1 MSRVL
6 SSTQGAKM
14 ASLFV
19 RRPVLAFVINA
30 IIMVA
35 GGAALLGTQVQE
47 LPNVS
52 RPVVTVS
59 TDYDGAS
66 ADTVDRAVTDII
78 EGAVARVS
86 GVTALSSSSSYGRSQ
101 TTIEFDASV
110 DLNVAASDV
119 RDAVSRAARQL
130 PDGADTPDVIKADSN
145 AQAIMRL
152 SVTSDTMPIGQLTDL
167 VNDTIIDRL
176 AAVTGVADVQVYGDQ
191 AQVVTVDLLP
201 AALAARGLTLAD
213 VQRTVDTASFDS
225 PAGKLDAAN
234 QNIIVRATGDVL
246 TAAEMENVEIKPG
259 VRLGDVATV
268 YLGPERG
275 STAIRAQGKSGVG
288 IGIVGQAKSNT
299 IDISNGIRAA
309 VDEIRPTLPRG
320 VTVAVSS
327 DDAIFI
333 QGAVDEVLRAIFFS
347 VLIVTGIIFVFLR
360 DWRATLIPAV
370 SMPVALGGA
379 LAGIYLAGFS
389 INILTLLALVL
400 ATGLVV
406 DDAIVVL
413 ENIVRQRGLGFRAR
427 AAAVLGTQEVYFAV
441 MSTTVTL
448 AAVFIPIAFLPGQ
461 VGALFSEFGFT
472 LAIAVLFSSLVALSL
487 TPMMGARMLGE
498 VGEKAARPDP
508 LARLGSLLARIY
520 AWTLH
525 RALQFPLGILA
536 LAGAAA
542 AAAYLLFGSLTQ
554 ELTPPEDRSSIFIR
568 VNAPQNVSL
577 GYTNGKM
584 QQIETLMKPLREAGE
599 IANVFSISGFGGST
613 NRGFMVVTL
622 APQDQRARG
631 QQDIADDIKGFIA
644 QIPGVRAY
652 AILPNSL
659 GVRGGGSGLQFALVG
674 PSYASLAK
682 AADTVVDTLSADPRF
697 GTVTSSYDTTQAQI
711 RVRIDRARADRLGID
726 IAGVGT
732 TLQTMLDGLSVG
744 DFTIDDITYPVY
756 LQASARPIN
765 DPTDL
770 ENIFVRAGSGKFVP
784 MSAIVTVSEGSAAPS
799 LGREQ
804 QQRAISISASL
815 DDGYPIGTAYAEARQ
830 MILADLPPGTAILP
844 LAEAAT
850 IDENAHGLLTTFGF
864 AALVILLVLA
874 AQFESFVSAAIIM
887 TTVPFGLACAVFAL
901 ILTGGS
907 LNVYSQIGLVLLVG
921 IMAKNGILVV
931 EFANQLRDRGR
942 TVREA
947 IEEAS
952 AVRLRPIMMT
962 KLATILGAL
971 PLILAHGPGSEAR
984 AALGWVIVGALGFA
998 AVSTLYLTPATYLL
1012 FAGLSKPRGHE
1023 SKALD
1028 AELDGGE
1035 YPA

>member
-1 MSRVL
+1 MSRIINP
-6 SSTQGAKM
+6 SQGA
-14 ASLFV
+14 ALAALFV

-30 IIMVA
+30 IIVVA
-35 GGAALLGTQVQE
+35 GAAALLGTQVQE

-52 RPVVTVS
+52 RPVVSVS

-66 ADTVDRAVTDII
+66 ADTVDSAITDVI

-86 GVTALSSSSSYGRSQ
+86 GVTGLSSTSRYGSSR
-101 TTIEFDASV
+101 TTIEFDQSV

-130 PDGADTPDVIKADSN
+130 PDAADTPEVVKADSN

-152 SVTSDTMPIGQLTDL
+152 AVTSDTLGIGELTDL
-167 VNDTIIDRL
+167 VNDTIVDRL

-191 AQVVTVDLLP
+191 AQVVTVDLEP
-201 AALAARGLTLAD
+201 AAVAARGLTLAD
-213 VQRTVDTASFDS
+213 MQRTIASASFDS
-225 PAGKLDAAN
+225 PAGTLNAAN
-234 QNIIVRATGDVL
+234 QNIIVRATDDIL

-268 YLGPERG
+268 YLGPESG
-275 STAIRAQGKSGVG
+275 TTAIRAQGKSGIG
-288 IGIVGQAKSNT
+288 IGIVGQATSNT
-299 IDISNGIRAA
+299 IRISEGVRAA
-309 VDEIRPTLPRG
+309 LDDIRPTLPKG
-320 VTVAVSS
+320 VNVAVSS
-327 DDAIFI
+327 DDAVFI
-333 QGAVDEVLRAIFFS
+333 RGAVDEVLRAIFFS

-360 DWRATLIPAV
+360 DWRATLIPAI

-413 ENIVRQRGLGFRAR
+413 ENIVRQRGLGYRAR

-441 MSTTVTL
+441 LSTTVTL

-472 LAIAVLFSSLVALSL
+472 LAIAVLFSSVVALSL

-498 VGEKAARPDP
+498 TGDAAPRPGP
-508 LARLGSLLARIY
+508 VARLGSTLAALY

-525 RALQFPLGILA
+525 RALEAPLVIVA
-536 LAGAAA
+536 IAAA
-542 AAAYLLFGSLTQ
+542 AAFAAYLGAGTLKQ
-554 ELTPPEDRSSIFIR
+554 ELTPPEDRSAIFVR
-568 VNAPQNVSL
+568 LSAPQNVSL
-577 GYTNGKM
+577 TYTNAKM
-584 QQIETLMKPLREAGE
+584 QEIEALMQPLREAGE
-599 IANVFSISGFGGST
+599 IANVFSISGFGGNT
-613 NRGFMVVTL
+613 NRGFMAVTL
-622 APQDQRARG
+622 VPQDQRARD
-631 QQDIADDIKGFIA
+631 QQAIAEDIKGYIA
-644 QIPGVRAY
+644 EVPGVRAF
-652 AILPNSL
+652 ATSPNSL
-659 GVRGGGSGLQFALVG
+659 GVRGGGNGLQFAIVG
-674 PSYASLAK
+674 NSYDTLAK
-682 AADTVVDTLSADPRF
+682 AATLVVDRLSADPRF
-697 GTVTSSYDTTQAQI
+697 GNVTSSYDTTQAQI
-711 RVRIDRARADRLGID
+711 RVQIDRERADRLGIEV
-726 IAGVGT
+726 AGIGT
-732 TLQTMLDGLSVG
+732 ALQTMLDSLPVG
-744 DFTIDDITYPVY
+744 DFIINDTTYPVH

-770 ENIFVRAGSGKFVP
+770 ENIFVRTGSGKFVP
-784 MSAIVTVSEGSAAPS
+784 LAEIVTVTEASAAPA
-799 LGREQ
+799 LDREQ
-804 QQRAISISASL
+804 QRRAITITAGL
-815 DDGYPIGTAYAEARQ
+815 DGGFPIGTAYAEARQ
-830 MILADLPPGTAILP
+830 MILPDLPAGTAIIP

-850 IDENAHGLLTTFGF
+850 IDENANGLATTFGF

-901 ILTGGS
+901 LLTGGS
-907 LNVYSQIGLVLLVG
+907 LNVYAEIGLVLLVG

-942 TVREA
+942 SVREA

-971 PLILAHGPGSEAR
+971 PLILAHGPGAEAR
-984 AALGWVIVGALGFA
+984 ASLGWVIVGALGFA
-998 AVSTLYLTPATYLL
+998 AISTLYLTPATYLL
-1012 FAGLSKPRGHE
+1012 FAGLSRPRGHE
-1023 SKALD
+1023 SKALE
-1028 AELDGGE
+1028 AELQGE
-1035 YPA
+1035 GA